1 MEDFFH
7 GVSKVILEYWILIC
21 IVLGTSGMALMRT
34 AKQNGKADY
43 LEAGMCTTFALSI
56 YFVLEWLG
64 LPSEAG
70 IGIGT
75 YVSYIGTHRFS
86 RWVSKKIGMEDM

>member
-7 GVSKVILEYWILIC
+7 WVSKAILEYWILIC

-43 LEAGMCTTFALSI
+43 FAINYLTREMIKNLFDHCEKS
-56 YFVLEWLG
+56 
-64 LPSEAG
+64 A
-70 IGIGT
+70 
-75 YVSYIGTHRFS
+75 
-86 RWVSKKIGMEDM
+86 

>member
-1 MEDFFH
+1 
-7 GVSKVILEYWILIC
+7 
-21 IVLGTSGMALMRT
+21 
-34 AKQNGKADY
+34 
-43 LEAGMCTTFALSI
+43 MCTTLLSI

-86 RWVSKKIGMEDM
+86 RWVSKKIGMEDKEYKGGKGRMNIKSFLIMSEIN

>member
-7 GVSKVILEYWILIC
+7 GVGKVILEYWILIC

-43 LEAGMCTTFALSI
+43 LEAGITNNFIILRVECAREL
-56 YFVLEWLG
+56 
-64 LPSEAG
+64 
-70 IGIGT
+70 
-75 YVSYIGTHRFS
+75 
-86 RWVSKKIGMEDM
+86 K